1 MEEKCYYFITVF
13 QKLPSDAMH
22 FDIGAS
28 RCWGFYTDKDTA
40 VKAVHENWTDLSEC
54 LYNYA
59 VIEEFNE
66 GLNGWTGNRWFFKFD
81 VKKKAF
87 FDIDASEAFRHIGS
101 FSIG

>member
-1 MEEKCYYFITVF
+1 MDEKYYFITVF
-13 QKLPSDAMH
+13 QKFPSDAIH
-22 FDIGAS
+22 FDIGSS
-28 RCWGFYTDKDTA
+28 RCWGFYADKDTA
-40 VKAVHENWTDLSEC
+40 VKAVRENWTDLSEY

-66 GLNGWTGNRWFFKFD
+66 GLDGWTGNRWFFKFD

-87 FDIDASEAFRHIGS
+87 FDIDAPEAFRHAGS

>member
-1 MEEKCYYFITVF
+1 MNEKYYFITVF
-13 QKLPSDAMH
+13 QKLPSDSYH
-22 FDIGAS
+22 FDIGGS
-28 RCWGFYTDKDTA
+28 RCWGFYPDKDTA
-40 VKAVHENWTDLSEC
+40 VKAVRENWTDLSEY

-59 VIEEFNE
+59 IIEEFNE

-87 FDIDASEAFRHIGS
+87 FDIDAPEAFRHVGS

>member
-1 MEEKCYYFITVF
+1 MNEKYYFITVF
-13 QKLPSDAMH
+13 QKLPSDAIH
-22 FDIGAS
+22 FDIGSS

-40 VKAVHENWTDLSEC
+40 VKAVRENWTDLSEY

-81 VKKKAF
+81 VKKKSF
-87 FDIDASEAFRHIGS
+87 FDIDAPEVFRHVGS